1 MMTKNS
7 KKTVLD
13 SLTEQQKN
21 DLSYLLELASKHED
35 KDLATAEAIMLFAQ
49 EKRPNAPKVKKKL
62 ALYQEMKQKKA
73 AALSKKQAKGTAIPR
88 AHAQTPEKRKFSID
102 FKKWLKAPIVYC
114 TLLPWLIFAFYTV
127 FIETPKFES
136 QAQIIVKQPD
146 GASTMDAS
154 MALLSGFTGQSTS
167 SDPQLVKA
175 YIHSQ
180 DMLNYIESQL
190 KLFEHISSDNVDVFS
205 RLSGDASRED
215 FVDYFLKMVDIY
227 IDDASSVITVKV
239 KGFDAS
245 YTQSLT
251 QVIVE
256 RSEWYINSIGHHLA
270 NEQLKFVQGEHNL
283 VEQKLSKTQTELLQ
297 FQQEHNLIDPLAEGA
312 AMQQIAYGLEGQ
324 IAAKEAELKTLL
336 AVMSSNAPQVMATKS
351 ALEGLKLQL
360 VAERSRLATTK
371 NNMSVSEILAKFTD
385 LKVNLDLAL
394 QAYTASQISLEKSR
408 IEAYRQLK
416 YLIVVEAPTLPEDAT
431 YPKEQYNLLLAAVLL
446 LLVFGIGKIIIATIK
461 ELG

>member
-7 KKTVLD
+7 KNTVLD

-21 DLSYLLELASKHED
+21 DLNYLLELAEQYEK
-35 KDLATAEAIMLFAQ
+35 KDLANAEAIMLFAQ

-73 AALSKKQAKGTAIPR
+73 AALSKKQAKGATIPR
-88 AHAQTPEKRKFSID
+88 AHAQTPEKRKFSFD
-102 FKKWLKAPIVYC
+102 FKNWLKAPIVYC
-114 TLLPWLIFAFYTV
+114 TLLPWLVFAFYTV

-190 KLFEHISSDNVDVFS
+190 KLFEHVSSGDVDVFS
-205 RLSGDASRED
+205 RLSSDASRED
-215 FVDYFLKMVDIY
+215 FVEYYLKMVDIY

-239 KGFDAS
+239 KGFDAN

-283 VEQKLSKTQTELLQ
+283 VEQKLSQSQTELLQ

>member
-1 MMTKNS
+1 MLRRPRS
-7 KKTVLD
+7 V
-13 SLTEQQKN
+13 SF
-21 DLSYLLELASKHED
+21 LSTL
-35 KDLATAEAIMLFAQ
+35 
-49 EKRPNAPKVKKKL
+49 
-62 ALYQEMKQKKA
+62 
-73 AALSKKQAKGTAIPR
+73 
-88 AHAQTPEKRKFSID
+88 
-102 FKKWLKAPIVYC
+102 KKWLKAPIVYC

-205 RLSGDASRED
+205 RLSSDASRED
-215 FVDYFLKMVDIY
+215 FVEYYLKMVDIY

-360 VAERSRLATTK
+360 VAERGRLATTK

-431 YPKEQYNLLLAAVLL
+431 YPKELYNLLLAAVLL

>member
-1 MMTKNS
+1 MPRRPRS
-7 KKTVLD
+7 I
-13 SLTEQQKN
+13 SF
-21 DLSYLLELASKHED
+21 LSTL
-35 KDLATAEAIMLFAQ
+35 
-49 EKRPNAPKVKKKL
+49 
-62 ALYQEMKQKKA
+62 
-73 AALSKKQAKGTAIPR
+73 
-88 AHAQTPEKRKFSID
+88 
-102 FKKWLKAPIVYC
+102 KKWLKAPIVYC

-215 FVDYFLKMVDIY
+215 FVEYYLKMVDIY

-251 QVIVE
+251 QAIVE

>member
-1 MMTKNS
+1 M
-7 KKTVLD
+7 
-13 SLTEQQKN
+13 
-21 DLSYLLELASKHED
+21 
-35 KDLATAEAIMLFAQ
+35 
-49 EKRPNAPKVKKKL
+49 
-62 ALYQEMKQKKA
+62 
-73 AALSKKQAKGTAIPR
+73 
-88 AHAQTPEKRKFSID
+88 
-102 FKKWLKAPIVYC
+102 
-114 TLLPWLIFAFYTV
+114 

-190 KLFEHISSDNVDVFS
+190 KLFEHVSSDDVDVFS

-251 QVIVE
+251 QAIVE

>member
-1 MMTKNS
+1 MTTNS

-21 DLSYLLELASKHED
+21 DLSYLLELASKHEE

-73 AALSKKQAKGTAIPR
+73 AALSQKQAKGAVIPR

-215 FVDYFLKMVDIY
+215 FVDYFIKMVDIY

-251 QVIVE
+251 QAIVE

-312 AMQQIAYGLEGQ
+312 AMQQIAYGL
-324 IAAKEAELKTLL
+324 
-336 AVMSSNAPQVMATKS
+336 
-351 ALEGLKLQL
+351 
-360 VAERSRLATTK
+360 
-371 NNMSVSEILAKFTD
+371 
-385 LKVNLDLAL
+385 
-394 QAYTASQISLEKSR
+394 
-408 IEAYRQLK
+408 
-416 YLIVVEAPTLPEDAT
+416 
-431 YPKEQYNLLLAAVLL
+431 
-446 LLVFGIGKIIIATIK
+446 
-461 ELG
+461 

>member
-1 MMTKNS
+1 
-7 KKTVLD
+7 
-13 SLTEQQKN
+13 
-21 DLSYLLELASKHED
+21 
-35 KDLATAEAIMLFAQ
+35 MLRRQRSVSF
-49 EKRPNAPKVKKKL
+49 PSTL
-62 ALYQEMKQKKA
+62 
-73 AALSKKQAKGTAIPR
+73 
-88 AHAQTPEKRKFSID
+88 
-102 FKKWLKAPIVYC
+102 KKWLKAPIVYC

-215 FVDYFLKMVDIY
+215 FVDYFIKMVDIY

-251 QVIVE
+251 QAIVE

>member
-21 DLSYLLELASKHED
+21 DLSYLLELASKHEE

-73 AALSKKQAKGTAIPR
+73 AALSKKQAKGAVIPR
-88 AHAQTPEKRKFSID
+88 AHAQTPEKHKFSID

-215 FVDYFLKMVDIY
+215 FVEYYLKMVDIY

-251 QVIVE
+251 QAIVE